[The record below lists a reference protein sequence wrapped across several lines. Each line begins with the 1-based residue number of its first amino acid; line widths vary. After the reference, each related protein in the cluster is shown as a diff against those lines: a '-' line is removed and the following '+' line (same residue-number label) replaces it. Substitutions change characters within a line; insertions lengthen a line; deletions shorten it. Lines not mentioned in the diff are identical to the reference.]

1 MKETKRGKKE
11 RITVMLLICNT
22 VQLCALYNSLLSLQE
37 KVVFLLNGHTLL
49 TGNDREN
56 CPKPQRSCFPLM
68 VQFIKCNWHS
78 LIPKYL

>member
-37 KVVFLLNGHTLL
+37 KVVFLLNGHKLL
-49 TGNDREN
+49 MTEKIVLNLKGVV
-56 CPKPQRSCFPLM
+56 FP
-68 VQFIKCNWHS
+68 
-78 LIPKYL
+78 